1 MGIEEQSILLVSDDA
16 ELCAAARRELKVKV
30 GRLRVAA
37 VSSIGAARRFLED
50 SAPAVILLEEACVE
64 PDSDGPRARMPRL
77 DAVVSS
83 LAMYAPVVVIGPAE
97 RRGELAALV
106 AAGAADY
113 VARDANCL
121 ESAVVLIQKRL
132 RQARLM
138 TRNAANFA
146 KSQSENESII
156 GNEDFGEV
164 LRHELNNPLTGILG
178 NAELLLAE
186 VRRKSDGLLPQ
197 GGQQRLETIAALAVR
212 LRETIRR
219 LSKQWE
225 AQRDSVQR
233 S

>member
-1 MGIEEQSILLVSDDA
+1 MGIEEQTILLVSDDA
-16 ELCAAARRELKVKV
+16 DLCAAARRELKLKV

-37 VSSIGAARRFLED
+37 VTSIGAARRVLED
-50 SAPAVILLEEACVE
+50 SSPAVILLEEACVE
-64 PDSDGPRARMPRL
+64 PESEGPRGKMPRL
-77 DAVVSS
+77 NAVVSS
-83 LAMYAPVVVIGPAE
+83 LAMHAPVVVIGPAE
-97 RRGELAALV
+97 RQGELAALV

-121 ESAVVLIQKRL
+121 ESAVLLIQKRL

-138 TRNAANFA
+138 TRGVANFA
-146 KSQSENESII
+146 ESQRENESSI
-156 GNEDFGEV
+156 GNEGFGEV

-186 VRRKSDGLLPQ
+186 VRRKSDVCLPP

-225 AQRDSVQR
+225 AQRDPVHR